1 MTVNEYLPKQYNGP
15 IINALA
21 TAIENEF
28 KDADAVEDYL
38 HGLSI
43 RTAQETELE
52 NIGLILGYPRPL
64 VPEGMNS
71 EGLFE
76 FGYLPITEDESI
88 GFSDTESTTNVG
100 GKFASTEPSSGDYLN
115 LSFYRMMLEWIAYI
129 KRYGLTLYAIDKITS
144 VISND
149 FELSWNEI
157 GDVIIQFG
165 SNIGARSLW
174 LITNLFAR
182 FAVLPQVIIRNG
194 GSGE

>member
-15 IINALA
+15 VINALA

-28 KDADAVEDYL
+28 KDADAAAEYL

-71 EGLFE
+71 DGLFL
-76 FGYLPITEDESI
+76 FGFLPIEEDEEI
-88 GFSDTESTTNVG
+88 GFSDTSNVSNVG
-100 GKFASTEPSSGDYLN
+100 GKFASTEPSSGDYLG
-115 LSFYRMMLEWIAYI
+115 LGFYRQMLQWIAYI
-129 KRYGLTLYAIDKITS
+129 KRYGLTLYAIDRITA
-144 VISND
+144 VISD
-149 FELSWNEI
+149 DYELSWNTI
-157 GDVIIQFG
+157 GDIIIQFNN
-165 SNIGARSLW
+165 NIGARNLW

-194 GSGE
+194 GSE

>member
-15 IINALA
+15 VINALA
-21 TAIENEF
+21 SAIEKEF
-28 KDADAVEDYL
+28 TGADAVEEYL

-71 EGLFE
+71 DGLFL
-76 FGYLPITEDESI
+76 FGYLPIEEDEKI
-88 GFSDTESTTNVG
+88 GFASSATGSNVG
-100 GKFASTEPSSGDYLN
+100 GKFASTEPSSGDYLS
-115 LSFYRMMLEWIAYI
+115 LGFYRLMLQWIAYI
-129 KRYGLTLYAIDKITS
+129 KRYGLTLYAIDKITA
-144 VISND
+144 VISD
-149 FELSWNEI
+149 DYELSWNEI

-165 SNIGARSLW
+165 HNIGARSLW
-174 LITNLFAR
+174 LITSLFAR

-194 GSGE
+194 GTT

>member
-15 IINALA
+15 VINALA

-28 KDADAVEDYL
+28 KDADAAEEYL

-71 EGLFE
+71 DGLFL
-76 FGYLPITEDESI
+76 FGYLPIEEDEEI
-88 GFSDTESTTNVG
+88 GFSDTGSASNVG
-100 GKFASTEPSSGDYLN
+100 GKFASTEPSSGDYLG
-115 LSFYRMMLEWIAYI
+115 LGFYRQMLQWIAYI
-129 KRYGLTLYAIDKITS
+129 KRYGLTLYAIDSITS
-144 VISND
+144 VISD
-149 FELSWNEI
+149 DYELSWNAI
-157 GDVIIQFG
+157 GDIIIQFNN
-165 SNIGARSLW
+165 NIGARNLW

-194 GSGE
+194 GSE